1 MSKSSKS
8 KGMKSDGTFHFRP
21 GWLVVDCSSA
31 SGGIRYDR
39 ELVKE
44 KSINEGNGIQ
54 ADHKT
59 RKTVDHVEYC
69 AAIDAVVK
77 KVDYVLRKHCAR
89 TEMGW
94 FADDK
99 ALKKVK
105 REVTAI
111 AREAK
116 ELNASAKKADSA
128 RRAKISVAPL
138 KLDPAHP
145 EAVQEIAHTIRGVLL
160 ELREALR
167 AGDIASLHKLRIRSK
182 NLEQLAVGFQ
192 SDAIRFALERVP
204 DAANEIREAIRNAT
218 RAAKN
223 DGEDKEM
230 IEEKAAAAA
239 RRAGKR
245 VDVEAIEAAIVH
257 FDGNLTAVET
267 PASTDDDAAT
277 ATTDTVA

>member
-1 MSKSSKS
+1 MSKSKSKS
-8 KGMKSDGTFHFRP
+8 KGMKNDGVFHFRP

-69 AAIDAVVK
+69 AAVDAVVK

-99 ALKKVK
+99 ALRKVK
-105 REVTAI
+105 REVVAI
-111 AREAK
+111 SREAR
-116 ELNASAKKADSA
+116 ELNASAEKADSA

-145 EAVQEIAHTIRGVLL
+145 EAVQEIAHTIRGVLG
-160 ELREALR
+160 EIRDALR
-167 AGDIASLHKLRIRSK
+167 AGDVASLHKLRIRSK

-204 DAANEIREAIRNAT
+204 GAANEIREAIKNAT
-218 RAAKN
+218 RSAKN
-223 DGEDKEM
+223 DGEDKEV
-230 IEEKAAAAA
+230 IDAKAAAAA
-239 RRAGKR
+239 KRAGKR

-257 FDGNLTAVET
+257 FEGSL
-267 PASTDDDAAT
+267 T
-277 ATTDTVA
+277 ATTKTPVSVGDGTDDEAA